1 MLNVARAVR
10 PPAPGVLDAEWRP
23 VGTPLRRRDHPRNV
37 RAEAQQRT
45 RARRKALRKLWRC
58 LFGLSFLALLGFA
71 EGVEQGGDLVT
82 GAIGMGLSLAG
93 FALFGTLAGIVQW

>member
-23 VGTPLRRRDHPRNV
+23 VGMPLRLRDHPRNV
-37 RAEAQQRT
+37 RA
-45 RARRKALRKLWRC
+45 RRKIFQRVCSGLM
-58 LFGLSFLALLGFA
+58 GLSFLLLIGFTG
-71 EGVEQGGDLVT
+71 GVEQGGHLVA

>member
-10 PPAPGVLDAEWRP
+10 PSAPGVLDAEWRA
-23 VGTPLRRRDHPRNV
+23 VGTPLRLRDHPRNV
-37 RAEAQQRT
+37 RAEVQQRT
-45 RARRKALRKLWRC
+45 RARRKIFQRVCSC
-58 LFGLSFLALLGFA
+58 LMGLSFLLLIGFTG
-71 EGVEQGGDLVT
+71 GVERGGDLVA

>member
-23 VGTPLRRRDHPRNV
+23 VGMPLRLRDHPRNV
-37 RAEAQQRT
+37 RAEAQQRVCSG
-45 RARRKALRKLWRC
+45 LM
-58 LFGLSFLALLGFA
+58 GLSFLLLIGFTG
-71 EGVEQGGDLVT
+71 GVEQGGHLVA